1 MIIPKSQLIANIN
14 NEIVD
19 NGDGLISPYDVRH
32 NLIDLIDSVHL
43 LTDDN
48 NLNALN
54 FSTPATRSVK
64 AGERTLEKLNLD
76 GYFSVDN
83 SAFGYAALKS
93 NYQGVKNTAIGSQ
106 SLNCNIYG
114 ESNTAL
120 GVNALGGNTT
130 GNGNVGLGNN
140 TLINNKVGNFNIAI
154 GHSAGYYV
162 SRDTSYKLFVAS
174 HPVESDYICANPLG
188 SGLVPLLH
196 GDLSSNNLKL
206 GIAVPTLYAG
216 STLQVSGGIGPYL
229 SSIDDV
235 GSNNYRFRNIFLSN
249 GIQMPSGKSLT
260 YSYSNGSFVV
270 NNSLLPSVDK
280 TYNLGSIDKVWNSG
294 YFNDIYVSG
303 AGYFSDIIVSGEGS
317 KYIFDE
323 YYFGKNIYFGSQ
335 TGVITSLGSFSGIF
349 ISQKVG
355 SNIDINKDGTIIAFT
370 SGTGPNFT
378 GNTNVY
384 KLQNNSWQKL
394 GNTFNDSFGN
404 SGSLISLNNNGD
416 ILAITNPWQEK
427 TKVYQWDGTSW
438 NQYGNDI
445 LTSIQVG
452 NDDFIY
458 DIKLNGNGNILANNY
473 YSSGVCKIYKYE
485 SSTWSQLGNT
495 IIPNNV
501 DAFGLN
507 DIAINNDGNRI
518 AASYL
523 RNSLTNSGI
532 IEIYDYNS
540 SISTWTNTATISGL
554 YNNQFPYFSISFNE
568 NGNKLAIGDSYYG
581 NSQGRVL
588 VFEYNGSSW
597 NQIGSTLYGTQ
608 NTSEYFGHSVSLNGD
623 GTLLSV
629 GGDIGKLYK
638 WNTSKLNWDF
648 VSSLNIDINFL
659 YINKINKDGTRILNA
674 NNASN
679 TFAGIVQIYNYS
691 NIQSYANDESMNGA
705 GLIVQTSGINYFNNY
720 ELLFKPKTYNTIT
733 SLETS
738 NDFSRSSWNSNISFN
753 IADGCHLK
761 TQRVVSSG
769 KLSLVTDPSGYGL
782 FINRENLYLSR
793 ENIIPPLANPASGD
807 ISGLGQINFIKSTGI
822 CGDYNFTLGAL
833 ESGIDIS
840 QKFINGLK
848 LRNKDSL
855 NNNKDK
861 LRGFELK
868 YYDDSD
874 ISYVGGLSDRFI
886 IRSFNNTSDGVNNIT
901 LMKDDPNGGVFG
913 INNFD
918 SGGDNLFPKTILN
931 IRSKDNAVA
940 RITAENASS
949 GVHSALQLLG
959 GSNCLQDGYET
970 IYYHD
975 SGIVDLNL
983 YQDSGK
989 LNIFRYTPFLA
1000 GLFSSGNLNATLTIG
1015 ASGFPQAAISLRDD
1029 SFKTVNPALVATSGY
1044 GKIYNTKVSKEYAN
1058 QSHALMFMDASG
1070 YIHPL
1075 SQNKYDVLDGSL
1087 IYSENYTNIDVHGGN
1102 TFGGVNCPKTRLS
1115 FVNSRL
1121 GNTAYGTYALYN
1133 LASGDRNTVIGFQA
1147 GSGINNGY
1155 NNVILGAYSAET
1167 LTSGDNNLI
1176 LGTSTITHCSGYIS
1190 KNIIIGNGISSNY
1203 NDNYKFLLGY
1213 SSNILISGAIG
1224 PSSLDKIF
1232 SLPNSGLLQV
1242 NNLLNT
1248 NYLKIRHNSIELY
1261 NQTSNLYPYERLNF
1275 NFATP
1280 SGSHT
1285 LVTFDYSVPSS
1296 GSGNYACSGLPY
1308 MQVNGNIKLLNNI
1321 CFSDGTTLN
1330 SASQINIIDDLESS
1344 GITINN
1350 RVNNLFIE
1358 GIALTNLNP
1367 PSSSNNPTVGT
1378 IASKGINWSSSTNKT
1393 IVNRDTLLKINKN
1406 DYVIAIYI
1414 NGEYRPIWVSS
1425 QALVCNSCN
1434 P

>member
-260 YSYSNGSFVV
+260 YSYSNGSFVT
-270 NNSLLPSVDK
+270 NNSLLPSVDL
-280 TYNLGSIDKVWNSG
+280 TYSLGSTSNRWNSG
-294 YFNDIYVSG
+294 HFFNLYVSG
-303 AGYFSDIIVSGEGS
+303 TAYIENYVRTTISECDYECKTLYLASSGLCNSSNGCGYLSDANLIYAGIIVKASGANYLRDYELTFRPSGNDVINLES
-317 KYIFDE
+317 Y
-323 YYFGKNIYFGSQ
+323 NIYA
-335 TGVITSLGSFSGIF
+335 
-349 ISQKVG
+349 K
-355 SNIDINKDGTIIAFT
+355 SN
-370 SGTGPNFT
+370 
-378 GNTNVY
+378 
-384 KLQNNSWQKL
+384 W
-394 GNTFNDSFGN
+394 
-404 SGSLISLNNNGD
+404 
-416 ILAITNPWQEK
+416 
-427 TKVYQWDGTSW
+427 
-438 NQYGNDI
+438 
-445 LTSIQVG
+445 
-452 NDDFIY
+452 
-458 DIKLNGNGNILANNY
+458 
-473 YSSGVCKIYKYE
+473 
-485 SSTWSQLGNT
+485 
-495 IIPNNV
+495 
-501 DAFGLN
+501 
-507 DIAINNDGNRI
+507 
-518 AASYL
+518 
-523 RNSLTNSGI
+523 
-532 IEIYDYNS
+532 
-540 SISTWTNTATISGL
+540 
-554 YNNQFPYFSISFNE
+554 
-568 NGNKLAIGDSYYG
+568 
-581 NSQGRVL
+581 
-588 VFEYNGSSW
+588 
-597 NQIGSTLYGTQ
+597 
-608 NTSEYFGHSVSLNGD
+608 
-623 GTLLSV
+623 
-629 GGDIGKLYK
+629 
-638 WNTSKLNWDF
+638 
-648 VSSLNIDINFL
+648 
-659 YINKINKDGTRILNA
+659 
-674 NNASN
+674 
-679 TFAGIVQIYNYS
+679 YS
-691 NIQSYANDESMNGA
+691 NISLHLA
-705 GLIVQTSGINYFNNY
+705 SGN
-720 ELLFKPKTYNTIT
+720 
-733 SLETS
+733 
-738 NDFSRSSWNSNISFN
+738 
-753 IADGCHLK
+753 HLK
-761 TQRVVSSG
+761 TERVIG
-769 KLSLVTDPSGYGL
+769 DNKLSLVTDPSGYGL
-782 FINRENLYLSR
+782 FINKENVYLSR
-793 ENIIPPLANPASGD
+793 ESIVPPLANPASGD
-807 ISGLGQINFIKSTGI
+807 ISGLGQINFIKSSGT
-822 CGDYNFTLGAL
+822 CGEYNFTLGAL
-833 ESGIDIS
+833 DSGVDIS

-848 LRNKDSL
+848 LRNKDPL

-874 ISYVGGLSDRFI
+874 ISYVGGLSDRFL

-949 GVHSALQLLG
+949 GVHSAIQLLG

-989 LNIFRYTPFLA
+989 LNIFRYTPFLV

-1075 SQNKYDVLDGSL
+1075 SQNKYDVLDGSIL
-1087 IYSENYTNIDVHGGN
+1087 YSENYTDGNTYGGN
-1102 TFGGVNCPKTRLS
+1102 TFGGINCPKTRLS
-1115 FVNSRL
+1115 FINSRL
-1121 GNTAYGTYALYN
+1121 ANTAYGTYSLYY
-1133 LASGDRNTVIGFQA
+1133 LASGDRNTVIGFNA

-1176 LGTSTITHCSGYIS
+1176 LGTSAITHCSEYIS
-1190 KNIIIGNGISSNY
+1190 KNIIIGNGLSPTHNS
-1203 NDNYKFLLGY
+1203 NYKFLLGY
-1213 SSNILISGAIG
+1213 ASNILISGAIG

-1242 NNLLNT
+1242 NDLTNT
-1248 NYLKIRHNSIELY
+1248 NYLKVRHNSIELY
-1261 NQTSNLYPYERLNF
+1261 NQTSNLYPSERLNF

-1344 GITINN
+1344 GIILNN
-1350 RVNNLFIE
+1350 RINNLFIE
-1358 GIALTNLNP
+1358 GIALTNVNP

-1393 IVNRDTLLKINKN
+1393 IVNRDTLLNINKD